1 MREASSC
8 STSCCLERQSVLID
22 NDKSVPNERLMTRAT
37 LIPGTQARGRS
48 WRLPRSTCGAGC
60 PSPSSSSTTTT
71 GCTRATGASPTT
83 PRCRITRRGA
93 GRTRR
98 PWRSSWPRW
107 VSHARLQTTLQGC
120 VLTTPL
126 VVAGIKCA
134 VSVWPDVE
142 TQSINYANMSSRGLL
157 IRGQDGQSKP
167 SVQVRRV

>member
-1 MREASSC
+1 M
-8 STSCCLERQSVLID
+8 I
-22 NDKSVPNERLMTRAT
+22 
-37 LIPGTQARGRS
+37 LIPGTQARARS

-60 PSPSSSSTTTT
+60 PSQSSSWTTTT
-71 GCTRATGASPTT
+71 GCTRATGASRTI
-83 PRCRITRRGA
+83 PRCRITPRGA

-107 VSHARLQTTLQGC
+107 VSHARAQAPLSLGC
-120 VLTTPL
+120 VVTADYACVPCRLACHWLRCVLRSDLTERCL
-126 VVAGIKCA
+126 RVAGIKCA